1 MADEVNGILNSME
14 KYMGMQRKR
23 RLLKLKPPSRL
34 SRKWYI
40 VVSGALVTGYIAYK
54 LLQGSEEVS
63 VISKLAPDI
72 YAKIQSFF
80 AEHLSEPIES
90 M

>member
-34 SRKWYI
+34 ERNWYI
-40 VVSGALVTGYIAYK
+40 IAVFLPVSGYIAYK
-54 LLQGSEEVS
+54 LLQGNEVA
-63 VISKLAPDI
+63 KLASEI
-72 YAKIQSFF
+72 SQKIKSFF
-80 AEHLSEPIES
+80 VEHLSEPIES